1 MNRTGR
7 ERESR
12 SKFRTP
18 AQRIQSISVDRLMK
32 PVTPKVETGRP
43 MAMLRYA
50 KQGET
55 VISLQGS
62 PVVASR

>member
-1 MNRTGR
+1 MTRTD
-7 ERESR
+7 RESR

-18 AQRIQSISVDRLMK
+18 INNRIQSISADRMMN
-32 PVTPKVETGRP
+32 PVTPKVECGKA

-55 VISLQGS
+55 IISLQGS
-62 PVVASR
+62 PVVANR

>member
-1 MNRTGR
+1 MPTRQ
-7 ERESR
+7 SR

-18 AQRIQSISVDRLMK
+18 INRLQSISADRMMN
-32 PVTPKVETGRP
+32 PVTPKMEAGKA

>member
-1 MNRTGR
+1 MN
-7 ERESR
+7 
-12 SKFRTP
+12 
-18 AQRIQSISVDRLMK
+18 
-32 PVTPKVETGRP
+32 PVTPKVEAGKA

-62 PVVASR
+62 PVVATRFVQLFPHYFVPL